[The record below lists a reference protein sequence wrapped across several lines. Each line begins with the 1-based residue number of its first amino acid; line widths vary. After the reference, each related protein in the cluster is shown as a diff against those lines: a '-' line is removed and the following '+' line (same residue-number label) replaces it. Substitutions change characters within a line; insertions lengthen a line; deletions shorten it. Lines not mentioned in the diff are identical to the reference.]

1 MNALKLVFVVLLA
14 SFFQSSFAQALYVSS
29 GETVFISSGTT
40 VASTTGVTTI
50 VSGGTLNV
58 AGEYQS
64 AGNFTNSGTLTA
76 TSGTLTFTGSGQSV
90 SANNATVKN
99 VNIGST
105 ASVTLT
111 SALNIQGGSNYG
123 TLTVSNGGTLN
134 SSGYLTLKSDANG
147 NAVVAAGSSSG
158 SYISNS
164 VTVERYIPA
173 RRAFRILSPSVT
185 TSTSIY
191 ANWQE
196 GGSSNA
202 SVGTHITGNSGS
214 TNGFDNTAT
223 NNPSLFT
230 FNNASGSNTDGSW
243 TAVTNTNSNVLTVGS
258 PLRILIRGDRSID
271 VSTSAPTPTATTLR
285 ASGTLGQGNT
295 TVSSLSQIAN
305 GFSLV
310 GNPFPTP
317 VNMKSVLDNAT
328 NVSNAYFYVWD
339 PQVNT
344 RGGYVTFDLSTS
356 TANVGSSDQNVFLQ
370 PGQSAFVKTS
380 SNGSASLTFAES
392 YKSTASINPG
402 VFLTI
407 PPQSVLKLEL
417 SQRDSFKVGGNM
429 CDALILKFDPSMSNN
444 LEVLD
449 AIKPI
454 NQDEN
459 LSVFVSEKFC
469 SIESRN
475 IPQNEEVVDLRISQ
489 LRHLN
494 YTVKAEFT
502 GDLGL
507 DAYLLDRFTNKTHQ
521 LNREGETII
530 EFDVDGSAE
539 SKANQRFA
547 LVFDAG
553 NNSRVKSIQKSFKAY
568 PNPVNGSIVQ
578 LDVFAAKIQSVEI
591 YDLSGR
597 YFGDLNSSSSE
608 NAFVVDTHLPNG
620 TYVLRANTNEGQFS
634 TTISLAR

>member
-1 MNALKLVFVVLLA
+1 
-14 SFFQSSFAQALYVSS
+14 
-29 GETVFISSGTT
+29 
-40 VASTTGVTTI
+40 
-50 VSGGTLNV
+50 
-58 AGEYQS
+58 
-64 AGNFTNSGTLTA
+64 
-76 TSGTLTFTGSGQSV
+76 
-90 SANNATVKN
+90 
-99 VNIGST
+99 
-105 ASVTLT
+105 
-111 SALNIQGGSNYG
+111 
-123 TLTVSNGGTLN
+123 
-134 SSGYLTLKSDANG
+134 
-147 NAVVAAGSSSG
+147 
-158 SYISNS
+158 
-164 VTVERYIPA
+164 
-173 RRAFRILSPSVT
+173 LSPSVT

-356 TANVGSSDQNVFLQ
+356 TSNVGTSDQTVFLQ

-392 YKSTASINPG
+392 YKSTSSINPG

-407 PPQSVLKLEL
+407 PPQSVLKMEL
-417 SQRDSFKVGGNM
+417 SQRDSFKAGGKM

-494 YTVKAEFT
+494 YTLKAEFT
-502 GDLGL
+502 GDLGM

-578 LDVFAAKIQSVEI
+578 LDVFAAKIESVEI

-597 YFGDLNSSSSE
+597 YFGNLNSSSSE

>member
-1 MNALKLVFVVLLA
+1 
-14 SFFQSSFAQALYVSS
+14 
-29 GETVFISSGTT
+29 
-40 VASTTGVTTI
+40 
-50 VSGGTLNV
+50 
-58 AGEYQS
+58 
-64 AGNFTNSGTLTA
+64 
-76 TSGTLTFTGSGQSV
+76 
-90 SANNATVKN
+90 VKN
-99 VNIGST
+99 VNIGSS

-134 SSGYLTLKSDANG
+134 SAGYLTLKSDANG

-356 TANVGSSDQNVFLQ
+356 TTNVGSSDQTVFLQ

-392 YKSTASINPG
+392 YKSTSSINPG

-407 PPQSVLKLEL
+407 PPQSVLKMEL
-417 SQRDSFKVGGNM
+417 SQRDSFKAGGKM

-444 LEVLD
+444 LEVQD

-475 IPQNEEVVDLRISQ
+475 VPVNEEVVDLRISQ

-494 YTVKAEFT
+494 YTLKAEFT

-539 SKANQRFA
+539 SKADQRFA

-553 NNSRVKSIQKSFKAY
+553 NNSGVKSIQKSFKAY

-578 LDVFAAKIQSVEI
+578 LDVFAAKIESVEI

-597 YFGDLNSSSSE
+597 YFEDLNSSSSE

>member
-14 SFFQSSFAQALYVSS
+14 SFFQTSFAQALYVSS

-40 VASTTGVTTI
+40 VASTNGVTTI
-50 VSGGTLNV
+50 VSGGTLNL

-99 VNIGST
+99 VNIGSS

-134 SSGYLTLKSDANG
+134 SAGYLTLKSDANG

-356 TANVGSSDQNVFLQ
+356 TSNVGTSDQTVFLQ

-392 YKSTASINPG
+392 YKSTSSINPG

-407 PPQSVLKLEL
+407 PPQSVLKMEL
-417 SQRDSFKVGGNM
+417 SQRDSFKAGGKM

-494 YTVKAEFT
+494 YTLKAEFT
-502 GDLGL
+502 GDLGM

-521 LNREGETII
+521 LNRGGETII
-530 EFDVDGSAE
+530 EFDVDRSAE
-539 SKANQRFA
+539 SKADQRFA

-568 PNPVNGSIVQ
+568 PNPVNGLIVQ
-578 LDVFAAKIQSVEI
+578 LDVFAAKIESVEI

-597 YFGDLNSSSSE
+597 YFGNLNSSSSE
-608 NAFVVDTHLPNG
+608 NAFVVDTQLPNG

>member
-14 SFFQSSFAQALYVSS
+14 AYCQTSFAQALYVSS

-40 VASTTGVTTI
+40 VSSTTGVTTI

-76 TSGTLTFTGSGQSV
+76 TSGTLTFTGTGQSV
-90 SANNATVKN
+90 SGNNATVKN
-99 VNIGST
+99 VNIGSS

-134 SSGYLTLKSDANG
+134 SAGYLTLKSDANG

-158 SYISNS
+158 SYISNI

-202 SVGTHITGNSGS
+202 SLGTHITGNSGS

-243 TAVTNTNSNVLTVGS
+243 TAVTNTNSNVLTAGS

-271 VSTSAPTPTATTLR
+271 VSNSAPTPTVTTLR

-295 TVSSLSQIAN
+295 TVSGLSQIAN

-356 TANVGSSDQNVFLQ
+356 TTNVGSSDQTVFLQ

-578 LDVFAAKIQSVEI
+578 LDVFAAKIQSVEVF
-591 YDLSGR
+591 DLSGR
-597 YFGDLNSSSSE
+597 YFGNLNSSSSE

>member
-134 SSGYLTLKSDANG
+134 SAGYLTLKSDANG

>member
-1 MNALKLVFVVLLA
+1 MNALRLLLTTSIAVFC
-14 SFFQSSFAQALYVSS
+14 QTMFAQALYVSS

-40 VASTTGVTTI
+40 VTSTSGVTTI

-64 AGNFTNSGTLTA
+64 AGNFINSGTLTA
-76 TSGTLTFTGSGQSV
+76 TSGTLTFTGSGQTV

-99 VNIGST
+99 VNIGSS
-105 ASVTLT
+105 AAVTLS
-111 SALNIQGGSNYG
+111 SALNIQGGTNYG
-123 TLTVSNGGTLN
+123 TLTVANGGTLN
-134 SSGYLTLKSDANG
+134 SAGYLTLKSDANG

-158 SYISNS
+158 SYISNA
-164 VTVERYIPA
+164 VIVERYIPA

-196 GGSSNA
+196 GGSS
-202 SVGTHITGNSGS
+202 SPSLGTHITGNSGS
-214 TNGFDNTAT
+214 SNGFDNTAT
-223 NNPSLFT
+223 NNASLFS

-243 TAVTNTNSNVLTVGS
+243 SAVTNTNTNTLTAGS
-258 PLRILIRGDRSID
+258 PLRVLIRGDRTID
-271 VSTSAPTPTATTLR
+271 LSTAAPTPTITTLR
-285 ASGTLGQGNT
+285 ATGTLGQGNV
-295 TVSSLSQIAN
+295 TVSSLSQISN

-356 TANVGSSDQNVFLQ
+356 TSNVGTSNQTVFLQ

-392 YKSTASINPG
+392 YKSTASINQG

-407 PPQSVLKLEL
+407 PPQSVLKIEL
-417 SQRDSFKVGGNM
+417 SQRDSFKVGANM
-429 CDALILKFDPSMSNN
+429 CDALILKFDPSMSNT
-444 LEVLD
+444 LEVQD

-459 LSVFVSEKFC
+459 LSVFVGEKFC

-475 IPQNEEVVDLRISQ
+475 IPQNEEIIDLRISQ

-494 YTVKAEFT
+494 YTLKAEFT
-502 GDLGL
+502 GDLGM
-507 DAYLLDRFTNKTHQ
+507 DAYLLDRFTGKTHL
-521 LNREGETII
+521 LNKVGETIV
-530 EFDVDGSAE
+530 EFDVDATTE

-547 LVFDAG
+547 LIFDAG
-553 NNSRVKSIQKSFKAY
+553 NNSRVKSIQQSFKAY
-568 PNPVNGSIVQ
+568 PNPLSASKIT
-578 LDVFAAKIQSVEI
+578 LDVFAAQIQSVEI
-591 YDLSGR
+591 YDISGR
-597 YFGDLNSSSSE
+597 YMGNLKPALSE
-608 NAFVVDTHLPNG
+608 NEFELHEQLPNG
-620 TYVLRANTNEGQFS
+620 AYLLRANTNEGQFS
-634 TTISLAR
+634 TTISVAR